1 MNVLVIYAHPSKD
14 SLCGTL
20 FAAVCD
26 EIERAGHQL
35 RTHDLIAE
43 NFNPVFSVYERV
55 NHVGD
60 LAQKLDEMPELR
72 THVEDLQW
80 CDTLILVYPTWWSG
94 QPAVLKGWFDRVLM
108 NGVAWTL
115 PEGKARLSPMLTNVR
130 RLIVV
135 TTHGS
140 PKWVNM
146 LQGEPGKRT
155 VFRSVR
161 LMFHLRTRC
170 TWAAIYG
177 MDATE
182 ESVSRQKKIMQVRR
196 RVRRGLS
203 KRSL

>member
-14 SLCGTL
+14 TICGAL
-20 FAAVCD
+20 LAAVCD
-26 EIERAGHQL
+26 EVERAGHQL

-43 NFNPVFSVYERV
+43 KFNPVFSAYERV

-60 LAQKLDEMPELR
+60 LAQKLEQMPELC

-161 LMFHLRTRC
+161 LMFHTRTRC

-177 MDATE
+177 MDGIDK
-182 ESVSRQKKIMQVRR
+182 SGSRQKRIMWVRR

-203 KRSL
+203 KR

>member
-1 MNVLVIYAHPSKD
+1 MNVLVVYAHPSKD
-14 SLCGTL
+14 SLCAKL
-20 FAAVCD
+20 YEAVCD
-26 EIERAGHQL
+26 EVTRAQHAL

-43 NFNPVFSVYERV
+43 KFDPVFSAYERV

-60 LAQKLDEMPELR
+60 LEQKLTQMPELR
-72 THVEDLQW
+72 PYVENLQW

-115 PEGKARLSPMLTNVR
+115 PEGKARLSPLLTNVR

-146 LQGEPGKRT
+146 VQGEPGKRT

-161 LMFHLRTRC
+161 LMFHIRTRC
-170 TWAAIYG
+170 TWAAVYG
-177 MDATE
+177 MDSMNDATQRE
-182 ESVSRQKKIMQVRR
+182 RKINAVRR
-196 RVRRGLS
+196 RVRRKLS
-203 KRSL
+203 

>member
-1 MNVLVIYAHPSKD
+1 MNVLVVYAHPSKD
-14 SLCGTL
+14 SMCGALLT
-20 FAAVCD
+20 AVCD
-26 EIERAGHQL
+26 EVEHAGHQL
-35 RTHDLIAE
+35 RIHDLIAE
-43 NFNPVFSVYERV
+43 NFNPVFSAYERI

-60 LAQKLDEMPELR
+60 LAQKLDQMPELR

-177 MDATE
+177 MDKVAKS
-182 ESVSRQKKIMQVRR
+182 ESHQRKISWVRR

-203 KRSL
+203 KR

>member
-1 MNVLVIYAHPSKD
+1 MNVLVVYAHPSKD

-26 EIERAGHQL
+26 EVERAGHQL

-43 NFNPVFSVYERV
+43 NFNPVFSAYERI

-60 LAQKLDEMPELR
+60 LAQKLDQMPELR
-72 THVEDLQW
+72 SHVEDLQW

-161 LMFHLRTRC
+161 LMFHIRTRC
-170 TWAAIYG
+170 TWVGVYC
-177 MDATE
+177 MDRLDK
-182 ESVSRQKKIMQVRR
+182 SVPRQRKITWVRR

-203 KRSL
+203 KR